1 VRCLVSFSIGL
12 RRAVGG
18 RISHNYLVASGYWL
32 RCNEV
37 MPAAAAG
44 VTAGGRCRCEALAA
58 ITSATVAASVQVS

>member
-44 VTAGGRCRCEALAA
+44 VTAGCRCEALAA